1 MRLDFRC
8 LDFRHLDF
16 RCLDFRRLDFRR
28 LDFCRLDF
36 GDERGNVRYCMN
48 PAALVHV
55 RVVLGV
61 P

>member
-1 MRLDFRC
+1 MR
-8 LDFRHLDF
+8 LDF